1 MKLSKELRAFEERIG
16 HRFNRPDL
24 LQRAVTH
31 ASVSSPNRKDN
42 QRLEFLGDRVLG
54 LVMATA
60 LLEHDKAAT
69 EGQLAPRFNAL
80 VRKEACAD
88 VAKEIDLGAVLKLG
102 RSEMMSGG
110 RRKQALLGDAME
122 AVIAAV
128 YKDAGFDAAAEMIL
142 RLWGSRIHQVET
154 DARDA
159 KTSLQEWA
167 QARGQ
172 KVPVYAEVSRSGPDH
187 APVFTIAVRLQDGT
201 EAQATAGSKRQA
213 EQAAAKALLAQLG

>member
-1 MKLSKELRAFEERIG
+1 MKAFQGRIG
-16 HRFNRPDL
+16 YEFSDPAL
-24 LQRAVTH
+24 LVTAVTH
-31 ASVSSPNRKDN
+31 SSRSSATRPDN

-54 LVMATA
+54 LVMSEA
-60 LLEHDKAAT
+60 LLTDDASAS

-80 VRKEACAD
+80 VRKEACAE
-88 VAKEIDLGAVLKLG
+88 VAREIDIGSVLKLG
-102 RSEMMSGG
+102 RSEMMTGG

-128 YKDAGFDAAAEMIL
+128 YLDGGFDAANPMIL
-142 RLWGSRIHQVET
+142 RLWGDRIKRVEA

-172 KVPVYAEVSRSGPDH
+172 KPPAYTEIARTGPDH
-187 APVFTIAVRLQDGT
+187 APIFTIRCELENGQSA
-201 EAQATAGSKRQA
+201 EAEAGSKRIA
-213 EQAAAKALLAQLG
+213 EQQAAKTLLHEVDKK